1 MCLPGGH
8 LRGEDELPT
17 NSGLLLLT
25 LRGLQMAP
33 VSSELLTQ
41 QAAVQG
47 SVNKGRGVKNIPWKY
62 FECACLGLIQH

>member
-47 SVNKGRGVKNIPWKY
+47 SVNKGRGVKNRLYPGNISS
-62 FECACLGLIQH
+62 AHV